1 MIEELRNIR
10 IEGVPPIV
18 GGEGLLS

>member
-18 GGEGLLS
+18 GEEGLLN